1 VTFRSLIQPSVIYF
15 DPAGPSRTCESRRSP
30 TGTGPTGSM
39 PIADTALLCALAPDR
54 EKRRPKQHR
63 DDRSICMFLSPRL
76 NRTIHE
82 NAGWHSILAR
92 PGPQSAHTRVV
103 SRAGGQSPLWV
114 VNRVILVVGR
124 PLPTFPWKRTSF
136 LRTRCDF
143 LVIPF
148 QAEIEERPMTKPGLF
163 LA

>member
-1 VTFRSLIQPSVIYF
+1 VSL
-15 DPAGPSRTCESRRSP
+15 GGRRR
-30 TGTGPTGSM
+30 G
-39 PIADTALLCALAPDR
+39 PDR
-54 EKRRPKQHR
+54 RGRCRLLTPRYSVRLRQIVKSVDPSNIAMT
-63 DDRSICMFLSPRL
+63 DRSICMFLSPRL
-76 NRTIHE
+76 NRTMHE